1 MRRETLCDLAR
12 LQRAKQSAGPS
23 DLSLGQDML
32 SFFKQS
38 VGQRQTKLAKIA
50 QCWVTLV
57 PQTLTDHCALHG
69 LTRGTLTVLVDSAS
83 HLYEIKQL
91 LLAGLEDQLLMACKT
106 SGLRKVALRPGC
118 PDDKPA
124 SRRGR

>member
-1 MRRETLCDLAR
+1 VRRETLQDLVR
-12 LQRAKQSAGPS
+12 LQRAKQFGPPR

-50 QCWVTLV
+50 QCWATLV
-57 PQTLTDHCALHG
+57 PQSLTDHCALHG
-69 LTRGTLTVLVDSAS
+69 LSRGTLTVLVDSAS

-106 SGLRKVALRPGC
+106 SGLRKVTLRPGR
-118 PDDKPA
+118 PDERPA
-124 SRRGR
+124 PRK